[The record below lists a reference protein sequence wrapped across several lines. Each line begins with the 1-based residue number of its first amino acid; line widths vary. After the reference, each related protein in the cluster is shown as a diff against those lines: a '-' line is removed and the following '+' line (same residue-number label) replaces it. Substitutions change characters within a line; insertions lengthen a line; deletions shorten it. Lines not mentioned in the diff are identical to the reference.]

1 MRQLAY
7 WKAQFSLE
15 MSKSNKKR
23 MRIMFISFG
32 MFFLLFTT
40 IILLNAFRSGI
51 EFYKSPT
58 QLLELKD
65 DTISLRVGGLVM
77 RNSVKSTGVDNLFVI
92 TDGANE
98 VKVKYTG
105 VLPDLF
111 AEGRGVIV
119 RGKLID
125 NIVVASQVLAKHDE
139 KYMPRELEKT
149 LSSDYS
155 N

>member
-1 MRQLAY
+1 
-7 WKAQFSLE
+7 
-15 MSKSNKKR
+15 MSISNKKR
-23 MRIMFISFG
+23 MRIIFISFG
-32 MFFLLFTT
+32 IFVLLVTT
-40 IILLNAFRSGI
+40 ITLLIAFRSGI

-65 DTISLRVGGLVM
+65 DTVRLRVGGLVV
-77 RNSVKSTGVDNLFVI
+77 RNSIQRSGIDNLFVI

-98 VKVKYTG
+98 VKVQYTG

-119 RGKLID
+119 RGKLKNNVFI
-125 NIVVASQVLAKHDE
+125 ASQVLAKHDE
-139 KYMPRELEKT
+139 KYMPREIKNNMT
-149 LSSDYS
+149 

>member
-1 MRQLAY
+1 
-7 WKAQFSLE
+7 
-15 MSKSNKKR
+15 
-23 MRIMFISFG
+23 MFISFG
-32 MFFLLFTT
+32 MIVLTVTT

-58 QLLELKD
+58 QLLELED
-65 DTISLRVGGLVM
+65 DATNLRVGGLVM
-77 RNSVKSTGVDNLFVI
+77 RNSIKSKGVDVLFVI
-92 TDGANE
+92 TDGTNE

-119 RGKLID
+119 RGKLKD
-125 NIVVASQVLAKHDE
+125 NVFIASQVLAKHDE
-139 KYMPRELEKT
+139 KYMPREIKNNMT
-149 LSSDYS
+149 

>member
-1 MRQLAY
+1 
-7 WKAQFSLE
+7 
-15 MSKSNKKR
+15 MSISNKKR
-23 MRIMFISFG
+23 VRIIFISFG
-32 MFFLLFTT
+32 IFVLLVTT
-40 IILLNAFRSGI
+40 ITLLIAFRSGI

-65 DTISLRVGGLVM
+65 DTVRLRVGGLVV
-77 RNSVKSTGVDNLFVI
+77 RNSVQRSGVNNLFVI

-98 VKVKYTG
+98 VKVQYTG

-119 RGKLID
+119 RGKLKNNVFI
-125 NIVVASQVLAKHDE
+125 ASQVLAKHDE
-139 KYMPRELEKT
+139 KYMPREIKNNMT
-149 LSSDYS
+149 